1 MTENTTA
8 TAASEAGATSPCLLK
23 DPSYV
28 MVGNGATTCLP
39 SISAYDV
46 IMQLPLPGIVIFV
59 HGVNSDGEWYT
70 ETEEGLCEG
79 LNERLRRCDEHL
91 KFGGVA
97 AGQLKATKFMSELTP
112 EGFIN
117 PKMEADTF
125 IQSDDTFSPVIRF
138 RWGYKAS
145 SKELQ
150 DYGEGIYLNEEDYWG
165 GGPFANGCT
174 TLPDLW
180 GEGLSD
186 NLFLWL
192 HVQHM
197 NPTERPVYTC
207 PPRPYYVLAALRLAR
222 LVESLRKKQADV
234 PITIVCHSQGNMIG
248 MAAAFLGDRLPD
260 VTDTAGKTGHC
271 VADNY
276 VLANAPYSLLGKNGI
291 ENWSEGHMA
300 DSEGRAGRQTKE
312 AREQTLAAFFKI
324 IGDQKSREQDA
335 KRIDLRMANEAHD
348 FTAEKDRKRHGHNN
362 STYGRVTLYCNP
374 QDQVISSSAVQ
385 GIGWRGMSAN
395 EIDATQGRGV
405 FTQRVFAQG
414 YEVGKPGVYHYW
426 SDHHNKPK
434 PESADFWFPNSPPA
448 KYSLTQGLDANTT
461 VFGQILTIATWPIFK
476 LATRL
481 VPTPI
486 NALPDKNWAIPL
498 DAPDLPTTFTPEAK
512 RLGLVSKDFD
522 EGCDAPGA
530 ARDKKRAR
538 DADDPYAGDHATG
551 DACGGKNASA
561 KRTDAAAGDEE
572 TEAALRY
579 DDHARLRM
587 QARREGL
594 YTKDQPKV
602 TEEDKPE
609 TASASYKAWRSEK
622 IKMNLAAGVDY
633 HATDHST
640 IMTNAMHARK
650 ALAYDVAIGNCDIS
664 EEDLHTLRIAADWR
678 FLSGLEPSDSDKIF
692 LEYFLHGVINGTSPN
707 EWAHAKNN
715 EGSMPKKIIDQRQ
728 NPKFQREGN
737 A

>member
-1 MTENTTA
+1 MTDAATNTA
-8 TAASEAGATSPCLLK
+8 SSEASPTGNGLLT
-23 DPSYV
+23 DPSQV
-28 MVGNGATTCLP
+28 MVAKKGGVCYFNK
-39 SISAYDV
+39 SALEV
-46 IMQLPLPGIVIFV
+46 IMQMPLPGIVIFV
-59 HGVNSDGEWYT
+59 HGVNSDGEWYS
-70 ETEEGLCEG
+70 ETEAGLCDG
-79 LNERLRRCDEHL
+79 LNERLRRCKENL

-97 AGQLKATKFMSELTP
+97 AGQMKPITFMRELTP
-112 EGFIN
+112 DGFIN
-117 PKMEADTF
+117 PDMEADTF
-125 IQSDDTFSPVIRF
+125 IQNDDTFSPVIRF

-150 DYGEGIYLNEEDYWG
+150 DYGDGIYLNEENYWG

-174 TLPDLW
+174 SLPDLW

-186 NLFLWL
+186 SLFLWL
-192 HVQHM
+192 HVQHL
-197 NPTERPVYTC
+197 NPTERLVYTC

-248 MAAAFLGDRLPD
+248 MAAAFLGDTLPD
-260 VTDTAGKTGHC
+260 VTDPAGKVGHC

-276 VLANAPYSLLGKNGI
+276 LLANAPYSLLGNNGT
-291 ENWSEGHMA
+291 ENWSEGHMT
-300 DSEGRAGRQTKE
+300 DSEGRTGRQTKA

-324 IGDQKSREQDA
+324 VGAQKLREQDA

-348 FTAEKDRKRHGHNN
+348 FTAQKDRKRHGYNN

-395 EIDATQGRGV
+395 EIAATQGQGV

-414 YEVGKPGVYHYW
+414 YEVGKRGVYHYW
-426 SDHHNKPK
+426 VNHYDKPK
-434 PESADFWFPNSPPA
+434 PGSPDFWFPHSPMA
-448 KYSLTQGLDANTT
+448 DYSLTKGLDGNTT
-461 VFGQILTIATWPIFK
+461 VVGQILTIVTWPIFK

-481 VPTPI
+481 FPTPI
-486 NALPDKNWAIPL
+486 NALPDKGWVIPL
-498 DAPDLPTTFTPEAK
+498 DAPDLPTPFKPQAR
-512 RLGLVSKDFD
+512 RLGKDTDAFD
-522 EGCDAPGA
+522 EGCDAPGEF
-530 ARDKKRAR
+530 RDEKRAR
-538 DADDPYAGDHATG
+538 GADESYAGDHPIGA
-551 DACGGKNASA
+551 ACGAKDASA
-561 KRTDAAAGDEE
+561 KRTDAAAGSEE

-594 YTKDQPKV
+594 YKKDAKV

-609 TASASYKAWRSEK
+609 TASASYTAWRSEK
-622 IKMNLAAGVDY
+622 IKMNLAAGIDY

-640 IMTNAMHARK
+640 IMTNAMHARM

-664 EEDLHTLRIAADWR
+664 EKDLHKLRIAADWR
-678 FLSGLEPSDSDKIF
+678 FLKGLDDGDPNKVF
-692 LEYFLHGVINGTSPN
+692 FEYFQVGFFKDTSLTKWSEHGEG
-707 EWAHAKNN
+707 AKP
-715 EGSMPKKIIDQRQ
+715 EKIIDQRQ
-728 NPKFQREGN
+728 NPKFQRE
-737 A
+737 ADA